1 MLERDNTEPLFIVG
15 VPRSGTT
22 LLTSYLVSHPNI
34 ESGAETQFFNK
45 ISQDEDALQY
55 ALQEENWPEAAYD
68 LMKKKLTLSGVSVL
82 DLYRKD
88 RESIILYLSSRKPSL
103 GAMLESIVIR
113 NSGTSYPQRWLEKT
127 PNHINHL
134 DDIRTYFPS
143 AKILL
148 IIRDPR
154 DSAASIAKLPWAP
167 KSTLANALLV
177 ENWLANTYKGFE
189 ENSNCLTVSYERLIT
204 NTEEELKK
212 VFSFIGEEYSS
223 SILEKKSAAE
233 VTTVAEPWKQDVHR
247 TIDKNH
253 LALWKKRVPQPVLT
267 QIEGIMSACLDFFSY
282 CEPVTDHIQR
292 VELVRVNNQQFVGLD
307 NFAEVINKNN
317 ICLST
322 KRLDASLLYLEKGKL
337 LAVIF
342 KALRMRLLQ
351 KKKVIFVGHKI
362 SILRILGSYLE

>member
-1 MLERDNTEPLFIVG
+1 MLERNNTEPLFIVG

-34 ESGAETQFFNK
+34 VSGAETQFFNK
-45 ISQDEDALQY
+45 IGEDEAALEY
-55 ALQEENWPEAAYD
+55 ALQEENWPYAAYD
-68 LMKKKLTLSGVSVL
+68 LMKKKLTLSGASVL
-82 DLYRKD
+82 ELYCKD
-88 RESIILYLSSRKPSL
+88 RESIILFLSSRKPSL

-113 NSGTSYPQRWLEKT
+113 NTDTSSPRRWLEKT

-134 DDIRTYFPS
+134 NDIRTHFPS

-189 ENSNCLTVSYERLIT
+189 ENNNCLTVSYERLIT
-204 NTEEELKK
+204 NTEEELKR

-223 SILEKKSAAE
+223 SILEKKSASE

-247 TIDKNH
+247 AIDKNH
-253 LALWKKRVPQPVLT
+253 LALWKKRVPKPVLT
-267 QIEGIMSACLDFFSY
+267 QIERIMSACLVFFSY
-282 CEPVTDHIQR
+282 GEPVTDHIQR
-292 VELVRVNNQQFVGLD
+292 VELIRVNNQQFVGLD
-307 NFAEVINKNN
+307 DFADVINKNN

-322 KRLDASLLYLEKGKL
+322 KKLGVSLLYLEKGKL
-337 LAVIF
+337 LAVLF
-342 KALRMRLLQ
+342 KSLKVRLSQ
-351 KKKVIFVGHKI
+351 KKKIVFVGRKI
-362 SILRILGSYLE
+362 PFLRVLGSYLE

>member
-212 VFSFIGEEYSS
+212 VFSFI
-223 SILEKKSAAE
+223 K
-233 VTTVAEPWKQDVHR
+233 
-247 TIDKNH
+247 
-253 LALWKKRVPQPVLT
+253 
-267 QIEGIMSACLDFFSY
+267 
-282 CEPVTDHIQR
+282 
-292 VELVRVNNQQFVGLD
+292 
-307 NFAEVINKNN
+307 
-317 ICLST
+317 
-322 KRLDASLLYLEKGKL
+322 
-337 LAVIF
+337 
-342 KALRMRLLQ
+342 
-351 KKKVIFVGHKI
+351 HK
-362 SILRILGSYLE
+362 

>member
-1 MLERDNTEPLFIVG
+1 MLEREKAAPLFIVG

-45 ISQDEDALQY
+45 IRQDEDALEY
-55 ALQEENWPEAAYD
+55 ALQEKNWPEAAYD
-68 LMKKKLTLSGVSVL
+68 LMKEKLTLSGVSVL

-103 GAMLESIVIR
+103 GAMLESIVTR
-113 NSGTSYPQRWLEKT
+113 NSDTSYPRRWLEKT

-134 DDIRTYFPS
+134 DEIRTYFPS

-177 ENWLANTYKGFE
+177 ENWLSNTYKGFE

-204 NTEEELKK
+204 NTEDELKK

-233 VTTVAEPWKQDVHR
+233 VTTVAEPWKQDVHKA
-247 TIDKNH
+247 IDKNH
-253 LALWKKRVPQPVLT
+253 LALWKKRVSQPVLT

-282 CEPVTDHIQR
+282 CAPSTDHIQR
-292 VELVRVNNQQFVGLD
+292 VELVRVDNQPFLGLD
-307 NFAEVINKNN
+307 SFAEVINKNN

-322 KRLDASLLYLEKGKL
+322 KRQDASLFYLEKGKL

-342 KALRMRLLQ
+342 KALKVRLSQ
-351 KKKVIFVGHKI
+351 KKKVIFVGKRI
-362 SILRILGSYLE
+362 SILNLLGSYLE